1 MQSRQV
7 AWPDPCLTCQFVT
20 RGPPMSTGLQ
30 VQEGQTLAAFLSLRL
45 HAATAPKAS
54 RTPTIL
60 CKNHSTGDSSSKG
73 NVNLQIDHW
82 KWERQALSCRL
93 GGRVP
98 EGRQQQ

>member
-1 MQSRQV
+1 
-7 AWPDPCLTCQFVT
+7 
-20 RGPPMSTGLQ
+20 MSTGLQ
-30 VQEGQTLAAFLSLRL
+30 VQEGQTLAAFLRLRL